1 MTQLDRDRSQEQKR
15 SESTF
20 ASWLGRETFKCG
32 WSFRELARRSDL
44 SSATIA
50 DLLSSTA
57 RPTWELCARIS
68 QAFRMS
74 PTTVFRK
81 AGLLPAIPRTRDEIL
96 VEVLETLAVLPEGPI
111 LHEARES
118 IRAVAQH
125 AYHRTQGAHRDE
137 RIL

>member
-1 MTQLDRDRSQEQKR
+1 M
-15 SESTF
+15 
-20 ASWLGRETFKCG
+20 
-32 WSFRELARRSDL
+32 

-50 DLLSSTA
+50 DLLSGTA
-57 RPTWELCARIS
+57 KPTWELCVRIS

-125 AYHRTQGAHRDE
+125 AYHRTQGANTRDE
-137 RIL
+137 RTL